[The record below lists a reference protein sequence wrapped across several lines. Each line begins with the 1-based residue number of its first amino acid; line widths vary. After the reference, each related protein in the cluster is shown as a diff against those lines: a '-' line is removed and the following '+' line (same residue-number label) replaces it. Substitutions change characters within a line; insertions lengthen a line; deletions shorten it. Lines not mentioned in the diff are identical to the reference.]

1 MVVTGDT
8 EGKVKF
14 FDSELKMVNWYE
26 DTMKFGPLC
35 SISFSYS
42 PSISM
47 LNAKQAAGR
56 RSAVCVCVYV
66 TFVFSCPWNTFV
78 LLLLL
83 LVFLGTFFFV
93 RFSFFSC
100 CAC

>member
-8 EGKVKF
+8 EGKIKF

-42 PSISM
+42 QSIHSLKSKM
-47 LNAKQAAGR
+47 ASGKRLALILAIED
-56 RSAVCVCVYV
+56 V
-66 TFVFSCPWNTFV
+66 
-78 LLLLL
+78 
-83 LVFLGTFFFV
+83 
-93 RFSFFSC
+93 
-100 CAC
+100 

>member
-47 LNAKQAAGR
+47 IKAKQAAGK
-56 RSAVCVCVYV
+56 RSVCTCVV
-66 TFVFSCPWNTFV
+66 IGNFQCIGLCDFS
-78 LLLLL
+78 
-83 LVFLGTFFFV
+83 
-93 RFSFFSC
+93 SFFSQV
-100 CAC
+100 